1 MGVTLGVPSPNTT
14 CCPCGLQWLPP
25 FQLLLLRGLVL
36 SQPVV
41 FPLWSLLASPGR
53 LWPLLSSSV
62 CGRAH
67 SAFSW
72 FPGAWAPAAG
82 SGCFWSTRWLP
93 ALRAVRHCAGF
104 WDGGKRTRTTQ
115 PYPGPAQSLVGAGW
129 SQTSARDTES
139 PLNDARTRR
148 VPMLWVCP
156 EVPVLGKSLEE
167 ALKDE

>member
-1 MGVTLGVPSPNTT
+1 MLSLWSSVAPTLSAAAVARLGPVPASRLSTVVT
-14 CCPCGLQWLPP
+14 
-25 FQLLLLRGLVL
+25 L
-36 SQPVV
+36 SQPWA
-41 FPLWSLLASPGR
+41 PLAFAFFLP
-53 LWPLLSSSV
+53 V

-82 SGCFWSTRWLP
+82 SGCFWSTGWLP

-104 WDGGKRTRTTQ
+104 WDGGKRTRATQ
-115 PYPGPAQSLVGAGW
+115 PYPGPGQSPVGAGW
-129 SQTSARDTES
+129 GQTSARDTES